1 MKTLPKG
8 LVNSGALVIAKK
20 LKTISGGKVLDVAT
34 ESGDFINTLMNALK
48 DYNSFLGIDIAL
60 EDLESARQKITD
72 EKVEFIEM
80 NGENLRFENESFD
93 TVSIAHSFH
102 HLKNVKKV
110 LNEIKRVLKTGGH
123 LIIQEP
129 HCDGEQTEAQ
139 KADILQHHWGALI
152 DNIQGIP
159 HNKTLTKQEI
169 KDIFNNIGFGEEE
182 IFESTHFVKCLFC
195 DDKFECED
203 PKNEDIVKFSI
214 KEVKSDLKRLETIE
228 NHPDVSKLRKEGERI
243 IELIQEFGASSAS
256 HLFYIGK
263 KSS

>member
-8 LVNSGALVIAKK
+8 LANSGAIAIAEK
-20 LKTISGGKVLDVAT
+20 LETISGGKVLDVAT
-34 ESGDFINTLMNALK
+34 ETGDFIKVLMNVLN
-48 DYNSFLGIDIAL
+48 DYNSFIGIDIAND
-60 EDLESARQKITD
+60 DLESAIENITD
-72 EKVEFIEM
+72 ETVEFIEM
-80 NGENLRFENESFD
+80 NGENIIFENESFD

-102 HLKNVKKV
+102 HLENVEKV
-110 LNEIKRVLKTGGH
+110 LNEIKRVLKPGGY

-129 HCDGEQTEAQ
+129 YCDGEQTEAQ
-139 KADILQHHWGALI
+139 KADMLQHHWGALI

-203 PKNEDIVKFSI
+203 PKNEDIIKYSI
-214 KEVKSDLKRLETIE
+214 KGVKSDLKRLETIK
-228 NHPDVSKLRKEGERI
+228 NHPDVRKMRKEGERI
-243 IELIQEFGASSAS
+243 IELIREFGASSAS

-263 KSS
+263 K